1 MKLQLKRPASLLLA
15 LSICAALAGCGS
27 TAETSSQATEE
38 TASEEAVSGSDA
50 EDAYAYLADFDYSAV
65 FDEKGYLKGVT
76 ALDYVTLPEDFEHL
90 TLPADA
96 ESVSAEEISE
106 YITDNVLSNYATTA
120 QETERAAESGDSVNI
135 DYVGSID
142 GVEFEGGNSGGS
154 GYDLTLGSGTFIDD
168 FEDQIVG
175 HTPGETFDVVV
186 TFPENY
192 GNEELNGKEALFK
205 TTLNHIN
212 VTVLPEL
219 TDEWVMDNLHEQ
231 MGLADVAS
239 LNSFVNDSLLFEQQ
253 ANAVY
258 SQLSQNSTLS
268 EELPEDAVNYFRDL
282 SLSRYYVMASA
293 YGMTL
298 DDLFSAYGIGT
309 TEDFLAAYQ
318 SSFEDSVR
326 QQLIMQAVAESR
338 GIVCDDKAME
348 ENFQRFFGS
357 VDSNLYEE
365 SYGTNYIRMS
375 LMQDLAIQS
384 LVDSASFA

>member
-96 ESVSAEEISE
+96 ESVSAKEISE

-120 QETERAAESGDSVNI
+120 QETGRAAENGDSVNI

-142 GVEFEGGNSGGS
+142 GVEFEGGNSGGN

-175 HTPGETFDVVV
+175 HNIGDTCDVNV
-186 TFPENY
+186 TFTTGYNDSTDAE
-192 GNEELNGKEALFK
+192 GNAITLSGKAAVFSV
-205 TTLNHIN
+205 TLNSISQS
-212 VTVLPEL
+212 VTPEL
-219 TDEWVMDNLHEQ
+219 TDAWVDTTFGTSDGLHTVEALRCYYAAALQDSDLENALMDALLDGAQFKELPKEVTSYYIRLYLNYYYSLASNYYQTDLETFAKANGYADADAMMADSDSMFTHLAKQDLLYQAIAETQNIQPTQEQLDTAAASYSADLYGENFIYQTALQNAVMDWLK
-231 MGLADVAS
+231 S
-239 LNSFVNDSLLFEQQ
+239 T
-253 ANAVY
+253 AVI
-258 SQLSQNSTLS
+258 S
-268 EELPEDAVNYFRDL
+268 
-282 SLSRYYVMASA
+282 
-293 YGMTL
+293 
-298 DDLFSAYGIGT
+298 
-309 TEDFLAAYQ
+309 
-318 SSFEDSVR
+318 
-326 QQLIMQAVAESR
+326 
-338 GIVCDDKAME
+338 
-348 ENFQRFFGS
+348 
-357 VDSNLYEE
+357 
-365 SYGTNYIRMS
+365 
-375 LMQDLAIQS
+375 
-384 LVDSASFA
+384 